1 MKKTVIFGLAALLL
15 VGLVACDA
23 FAFGGH
29 FRGNSAVGDALEA
42 EDYDAYLAALDEGFQ
57 THKARITREK
67 FGEIAGRYHEMAEK
81 RAEMQER
88 RDQLHAAMDEGY
100 DSWRALADSM
110 DPQPPFADR
119 ITDENFDK
127 FVELRDT
134 MEHAKELRDELGFD
148 ERMAGHGK
156 VRFVH
161 RMHRMHCE

>member
-1 MKKTVIFGLAALLL
+1 MKKTAIIGVAALLL

-29 FRGNSAVGDALEA
+29 LRGDSAVGDALEA

-67 FGEIAGRYHEMAEK
+67 FSEIAGRYHEMAEN

-88 RDQLHAAMDEGY
+88 REQLHAAMDEGY
-100 DSWRALADSM
+100 ESWRALADSM
-110 DPQPPFADR
+110 DPQPRFADG
-119 ITDENFDK
+119 ITEENFGT

-134 MEHAKELRDELGFD
+134 MEHAQELRDELGFG
-148 ERMAGHGK
+148 ERMGHG
-156 VRFVH
+156 RFGH
-161 RMHRMHCE
+161 RMH

>member
-1 MKKTVIFGLAALLL
+1 MKNTVIFGVAALFIF
-15 VGLVACDA
+15 GLVACDA

-29 FRGNSAVGDALEA
+29 FRGDSAVGDALEA
-42 EDYDAYLAALDEGFQ
+42 DDYDAYLAALDDGFQ
-57 THKARITREK
+57 TRKAQMTEEK
-67 FGEIAGRYHEMAEK
+67 FSKIAGHYLKMTEK

-88 RDQLHAAMDEGY
+88 REQLHAAMDEGY
-100 DSWRALADSM
+100 ESWRALADSM

-119 ITDENFDK
+119 ITEENFDK

-156 VRFVH
+156 GRFC
-161 RMHRMHCE
+161 HRMHCK

>member
-1 MKKTVIFGLAALLL
+1 MKMKKTLIFGVVVLLL

-29 FRGNSAVGDALEA
+29 LRGDSAVGDALEA
-42 EDYDAYLAALDEGFQ
+42 GDYDAYLAALDEGFQ
-57 THKARITREK
+57 TRKAQMTEEK
-67 FGEIAGRYHEMAEK
+67 FSEIAGRYQQMAEK
-81 RAEMQER
+81 RAEMRER
-88 RDQLHAAMDEGY
+88 REQLHAAMDEGY
-100 DSWRALADSM
+100 ESWRALADSM

-156 VRFVH
+156 GRFGH
-161 RMHRMHCE
+161 RMYCK